1 MIHHET
7 FTARGVSVCT
17 STAHEETG
25 EAYRNLGHSKILTTG
40 SRLLNSAVCSGRGI
54 GICGATIL
62 VAGKVVYHLGIEL
75 FDGLRLRTV
84 RATGT
89 TTAATAGA
97 TAPSG
102 VGGLGGRGRLGLG
115 FDLTVPN

>member
-1 MIHHET
+1 MRHLL
-7 FTARGVSVCT
+7 
-17 STAHEETG
+17 HEESV
-25 EAYRNLGHSKILTTG
+25 NLGHSKILTTG

-54 GICGATIL
+54 GIGGASIL
-62 VAGKVVYHLGIEL
+62 GAGKVVNHLGIEL

-115 FDLTVPN
+115 FDLTGPN